1 MSTDNQNNQDAI
13 FASDAGKAI
22 ALNTTLNAITN
33 EQLLLSEKVGAL
45 KATGFFKKVSTVT
58 EIKMLA
64 EIKEAK
70 EYKGLKILDRDG
82 NWQHVTT
89 WEQFC
94 KALGHSREK
103 VDEDIR
109 NIATF
114 GEEFLETS
122 QRMGIGYR
130 DLRKLRKIPEGD
142 REVIINGEAM
152 QAGDKDSLIELIED
166 MSVKHSKDKSKLENQ
181 VKDLNAEAKAKDR
194 VIQQKQQTIDDKNT
208 ELNIKDEKL
217 ALRAHAP
224 AYERAKDY
232 AANMDVIKIDA
243 LSFFGQISALYEQIE
258 QDEELPE
265 LLRVN
270 MGHLLLEVKAQA
282 NNLIDHHML
291 GDVSVDD
298 DDLSWM
304 RDANAELEAR
314 NQEIDVSGLSSD
326 SARFQEWKAE
336 QGYISEDDDFEL
348 EGQTA
353 EEIANAKFH
362 SGQINQLKDK

>member
-1 MSTDNQNNQDAI
+1 MNTDNTNAQNPDVIFKQDVSK
-13 FASDAGKAI
+13 SDA
-22 ALNTTLNAITN
+22 LTNTLNAITD
-33 EQLLLSEKVGAL
+33 EQLLMSEKVGAL

-70 EYKGLKILDRDG
+70 EYKGLKVLDRDG
-82 NWQHVTT
+82 NWQRVTT
-89 WEQFC
+89 WEHFC
-94 KALGHSREK
+94 KSLGHSREK

-109 NIATF
+109 NLSTF
-114 GEEFLETS
+114 GEDFLETS

-130 DLRKLRKIPEGD
+130 DLRKLRKIPDDE

-166 MSVKHSKDKSKLENQ
+166 MSVKHSKAKSKLENQ
-181 VKDLNAEAKAKDR
+181 VKDLTAEAKAKDR
-194 VIQQKQQTIDDKNT
+194 VIQQKQQTIDDKNN

-217 ALRAHAP
+217 ALRSHAP
-224 AYERAKDY
+224 AFERAKDY
-232 AANMDVIKIDA
+232 AAQMDVFKIDA
-243 LSFFGQISALYEQIE
+243 LQLFGNISGLYEQIE
-258 QDEELPE
+258 QDDELPE

-304 RDANAELEAR
+304 RDANAEIAAR
-314 NQEIDVSGLSSD
+314 NQVIDASSPEQD
-326 SARFQEWKAE
+326 AATFQEWRAT
-336 QGYISEDDDFEL
+336 QGYVTDDTDFEL
-348 EGQTA
+348 QGQTA
-353 EEIANAKFH
+353 EEIANAKF
-362 SGQINQLKDK
+362 

>member
-1 MSTDNQNNQDAI
+1 MSTDNKNAEVLFEQDVA
-13 FASDAGKAI
+13 KAQ
-22 ALNTTLNAITN
+22 ALNTTLDAITN

-70 EYKGLKILDRDG
+70 EYKGLRILDRDG

-94 KALGHSREK
+94 KSLGHSREK

-109 NIATF
+109 NIAAF

-142 REVIINGEAM
+142 REIILNGEAI
-152 QAGDKDSLIELIED
+152 QEGDKDSLIELIED
-166 MSVKHSKDKSKLENQ
+166 MSVKHKKDKSKLESQ
-181 VKDLNAEAKAKDR
+181 IKDLNAEAKAKDR
-194 VIQQKQQTIDDKNT
+194 VIADKQKTIDDKNT

-224 AYERAKDY
+224 AYERAKDF
-232 AANMDVIKIDA
+232 AAQMDVFKIDA
-243 LSFFGQISALYEQIE
+243 LQLFGNISGLYEQIE
-258 QDEELPE
+258 QDDELPE

-282 NNLIDHHML
+282 DAIIDQHML
-291 GDVSVDD
+291 GDVSLVDD
-298 DDLSWM
+298 ELSWM
-304 RDANAELEAR
+304 RDANAEIEAR
-314 NQEIDVSGLSSD
+314 NQVVDVSSSEQD
-326 SARFQEWKAE
+326 AATFQAWKVE
-336 QGYISEDDDFEL
+336 QGYVTDDTDFEL
-348 EGQTA
+348 QGQTA
-353 EEIANAKFH
+353 EEIANAKF
-362 SGQINQLKDK
+362 

>member
-1 MSTDNQNNQDAI
+1 MSTDNKNPDVLFKQDVAN
-13 FASDAGKAI
+13 AD
-22 ALNTTLNAITN
+22 ALNHTLSAITT
-33 EQLLLSEKVGAL
+33 EQLLLSEQVGAI
-45 KATGFFKKVSTVT
+45 KAFEFTKKLLTVST
-58 EIKMLA
+58 IKMLS
-64 EIKEAK
+64 EIKESNK
-70 EYKGLKILDRDG
+70 YKGLQVIGTEGELLT
-82 NWQHVTT
+82 VST

-94 KALGHSREK
+94 TSLGVSRQK
-103 VDEDIR
+103 VDLDIQ
-109 NIATF
+109 NLAAF

-130 DLRKLRKIPEGD
+130 DLRKLRQINDED
-142 REVIINGEAM
+142 REFIINGEAM
-152 QAGDKDSLIELIED
+152 QAGDKDGLIELIED
-166 MSVKHSKDKSKLENQ
+166 MSVKHSKVKSKLENQ

-194 VIQQKQQTIDDKNT
+194 VIADKQQTIDDKNT

-243 LSFFGQISALYEQIE
+243 LSFFGKISALYEQIE

-291 GDVSVDD
+291 GDISVND

-304 RDANAELEAR
+304 RDANAEIEAR

-326 SARFQEWKAE
+326 SARFQEWKTE
-336 QGYISEDDDFEL
+336 QGYVNDDDFEL
-348 EGQTA
+348 QGQTP
-353 EEIANAKFH
+353 EEIAIAKVNAKF
-362 SGQINQLKDK
+362 

>member
-1 MSTDNQNNQDAI
+1 MSTDNKNTQNPDVLFAQDVAN
-13 FASDAGKAI
+13 AD
-22 ALNTTLNAITN
+22 ALNSTLNAITN
-33 EQLLLSEKVGAL
+33 EQLQLSEKVGAL
-45 KATGFFKKVSTVT
+45 KAFEFTQKLLTVST
-58 EIKMLA
+58 IKMLA
-64 EIKEAK
+64 EIKESK
-70 EYKGLKILDRDG
+70 QYKGLQLINQEGKLLTVSSWEDFCQGIGRSR
-82 NWQHVTT
+82 QHVD
-89 WEQFC
+89 
-94 KALGHSREK
+94 L
-103 VDEDIR
+103 DIL
-109 NIATF
+109 NLSAF
-114 GEEFLETS
+114 GEDFLETS

-130 DLRKLRKIPEGD
+130 DLRKLRQIPDAD

-270 MGHLLLEVKAQA
+270 MGHLLLEIKAQA

-304 RDANAELEAR
+304 NEANAEIEAR

-326 SARFQEWKAE
+326 AARFQEWKTE
-336 QGYISEDDDFEL
+336 QGYVNDDDFEL
-348 EGQTA
+348 QGQTP
-353 EEIANAKFH
+353 EEIAIAKVNAKF
-362 SGQINQLKDK
+362 

>member
-1 MSTDNQNNQDAI
+1 MSTENQNKNDVL
-13 FASDAGKAI
+13 FAEDVAKAD
-22 ALNTTLNAITN
+22 ALNSTLNAITN

-45 KATGFFKKVSTVT
+45 KATNFIKKLVTVT
-58 EIKMLA
+58 EIKMLSD
-64 EIKEAK
+64 IKESK
-70 EYKGLKILDRDG
+70 EYKGLQVFDSEGKVVT
-82 NWQHVTT
+82 VTT

-94 KALGHSREK
+94 KSLGHSREK
-103 VDEDIR
+103 VDQDIL
-109 NIATF
+109 NLAAF

-166 MSVKHSKDKSKLENQ
+166 MSVKHSKVKSKLENQ
-181 VKDLNAEAKAKDR
+181 LKDLNAEAKAKDR
-194 VIQQKQQTIDDKNT
+194 VIADKQKTIDDKNT

-217 ALRAHAP
+217 ALRSHAP
-224 AYERAKDY
+224 AFERAKDY
-232 AANMDVIKIDA
+232 ATQMDVFKIDS
-243 LSFFGQISALYEQIE
+243 LQLFGNISALYEQIE
-258 QDEELPE
+258 QDDELPE

-304 RDANAELEAR
+304 HNANAEIEAR
-314 NQEIDVSGLSSD
+314 NQVIDVSGLSSD
-326 SARFQEWKAE
+326 AARFQEWKTE
-336 QGYISEDDDFEL
+336 QGYVSDDDDFAL
-348 EGQTA
+348 QGQTA
-353 EEIANAKFH
+353 DEIANPPK
-362 SGQINQLKDK
+362 GE

>member
-1 MSTDNQNNQDAI
+1 MSIDNNNQNPDVLFKQDVA
-13 FASDAGKAI
+13 KAD
-22 ALNTTLNAITN
+22 ALNNTLSAISN

-109 NIATF
+109 NIAIF

-130 DLRKLRKIPEGD
+130 DLRKLRKIPDDERD
-142 REVIINGEAM
+142 VIINGEAV

-166 MSVKHSKDKSKLENQ
+166 MSIKHKKDKTKLESQ
-181 VKDLNAEAKAKDR
+181 VKDLTAEAKAKDR
-194 VIQQKQQTIDDKNT
+194 VIADKQQAIDIKNT
-208 ELNIKDEKL
+208 ELNLKDEKL
-217 ALRAHAP
+217 ALKLNAP
-224 AYERAKDY
+224 AYERAKEY
-232 AANMDVIKIDA
+232 AAQMDVFKIDA
-243 LSFFGQISALYEQIE
+243 LQLFGSISALYEQVE
-258 QDEELPE
+258 QDSELPE

-282 NNLIDHHML
+282 DNLIDHHML
-291 GDVSVDD
+291 GDVSVND

-304 RDANAELEAR
+304 AEANAEIAAR
-314 NQEIDVSGLSSD
+314 QQATPEQDAETFQAWRASSGYVTD
-326 SARFQEWKAE
+326 
-336 QGYISEDDDFEL
+336 EDDDFEL
-348 EGQTA
+348 QGQTPDDL
-353 EEIANAKFH
+353 ANL
-362 SGQINQLKDK
+362 NLKDV

>member
-1 MSTDNQNNQDAI
+1 MSTENQNKNDVL
-13 FASDAGKAI
+13 FAEDVAKAD
-22 ALNTTLNAITN
+22 ALNSTLNAITN

-45 KATGFFKKVSTVT
+45 KATNFIKKLVTVT
-58 EIKMLA
+58 EIKMLSD
-64 EIKEAK
+64 IKESK
-70 EYKGLKILDRDG
+70 EYKGLQVFDSEGKVVT
-82 NWQHVTT
+82 VTT

-94 KALGHSREK
+94 KSLGHSREK
-103 VDEDIR
+103 VDQDIL
-109 NIATF
+109 NLAAF

-166 MSVKHSKDKSKLENQ
+166 MSVKHSKVKSKLENQ
-181 VKDLNAEAKAKDR
+181 LKDLNAEAKAKDR
-194 VIQQKQQTIDDKNT
+194 VIADKQKTIDDKNT

-217 ALRAHAP
+217 ALRSHAP
-224 AYERAKDY
+224 AFERAKDY
-232 AANMDVIKIDA
+232 ATQMDVFKIDA
-243 LSFFGQISALYEQIE
+243 LQLFGNISALYEQIE
-258 QDEELPE
+258 QDDELPE

-304 RDANAELEAR
+304 HNANAEIEAR
-314 NQEIDVSGLSSD
+314 NQVIDVSGLSSD
-326 SARFQEWKAE
+326 AARFQEWKTE
-336 QGYISEDDDFEL
+336 QGYVSDDDDFAL
-348 EGQTA
+348 QGQTA
-353 EEIANAKFH
+353 DEIANPPK
-362 SGQINQLKDK
+362 GE

>member
-1 MSTDNQNNQDAI
+1 MSTDNKNTQNPDVL
-13 FASDAGKAI
+13 FAEDVAKAD
-22 ALNTTLNAITN
+22 ALNSTLNAITN

-45 KATGFFKKVSTVT
+45 KATNFIKKLVTVT
-58 EIKMLA
+58 EIKMLSD
-64 EIKEAK
+64 IKESK
-70 EYKGLKILDRDG
+70 EYKGLQVFDSEGKVVT
-82 NWQHVTT
+82 VTT

-94 KALGHSREK
+94 KSLGHSREK
-103 VDEDIR
+103 VDQDIL
-109 NIATF
+109 NLAAF

-142 REVIINGEAM
+142 REVIINGEAL

-166 MSVKHSKDKSKLENQ
+166 MSVKHSKVKSKLENQ
-181 VKDLNAEAKAKDR
+181 LKDLNAEAKAKDR
-194 VIQQKQQTIDDKNT
+194 VIADKQKTIDDKNT

-217 ALRAHAP
+217 ALRSHAP
-224 AYERAKDY
+224 AFERAKDY
-232 AANMDVIKIDA
+232 ATQMDVFKIDA
-243 LSFFGQISALYEQIE
+243 LQLFGNISALYEQIE
-258 QDEELPE
+258 QDDELPE

-304 RDANAELEAR
+304 HNANAEIAAR
-314 NQEIDVSGLSSD
+314 DVQPTANSPEQD
-326 SARFQEWKAE
+326 AATFVAWRKAN
-336 QGYISEDDDFEL
+336 GWNPDDDFEL
-348 EGQTA
+348 
-353 EEIANAKFH
+353 
-362 SGQINQLKDK
+362 

>member
-1 MSTDNQNNQDAI
+1 MSQVDKDALFNQDA
-13 FASDAGKAI
+13 ANSS
-22 ALNTTLNAITN
+22 ALAVTLNAITN
-33 EQLLLSEKVGAL
+33 EQLLLSEKVGAI
-45 KATGFFKKVSTVT
+45 KATSFIKKLVTVT
-58 EIKMLA
+58 EIKLIA
-64 EIKEAK
+64 EIKETNV
-70 EYKGLKILDRDG
+70 YKGLKIIDQDG
-82 NWQHVTT
+82 ELVTVTT
-89 WEQFC
+89 WDQFC
-94 KALGHSREK
+94 KSIGQSREHI
-103 VDEDIR
+103 DENIR
-109 NIATF
+109 NLSAF
-114 GEEFLETS
+114 GQDFLETS
-122 QRMGIGYR
+122 QRMGVGYR
-130 DLRKLRKIPEGD
+130 DLRKLRQINEED
-142 REVIINGEAM
+142 REFIVNGEAL

-166 MSVKHSKDKSKLENQ
+166 MSVKHKTAKTKLESK
-181 VKDLNAEAKAKDR
+181 VKDLTAEAKAKDR
-194 VIQQKQQTIDDKNT
+194 VIADKQQTIDTKNT

-232 AANMDVIKIDA
+232 AANMEVIKIDA
-243 LSFFGQISALYEQIE
+243 LSFFGKISALYEQIE

-304 RDANAELEAR
+304 RDANAEIEAR
-314 NQEIDVSGLSSD
+314 NQEIDVNGLSSD
-326 SARFQEWKAE
+326 ADRFQEWKAE

-353 EEIANAKFH
+353 D
-362 SGQINQLKDK
+362 QLKGE

>member
-1 MSTDNQNNQDAI
+1 MSTDNQNNQDAL
-13 FASDAGKAI
+13 FNEDVAKST
-22 ALNTTLNAITN
+22 ALATTLNAITN

-45 KATGFFKKVSTVT
+45 KATDFIKKLVTVT
-58 EIKMLA
+58 EIKMLSD
-64 EIKEAK
+64 IKESK
-70 EYKGLKILDRDG
+70 EYKGLQVFDNEGKVVT
-82 NWQHVTT
+82 VTT

-94 KALGHSREK
+94 KSLGHSREK
-103 VDEDIR
+103 VDQDIL
-109 NIATF
+109 NLSAF
-114 GEEFLETS
+114 GENFLEVS
-122 QRMGIGYR
+122 QRMGVGYR
-130 DLRKLRKIPEGD
+130 DLRKLRQINDED
-142 REVIINGEAM
+142 REFIINGEAM
-152 QAGDKDSLIELIED
+152 QAGDKDGLIELIED
-166 MSVKHSKDKSKLENQ
+166 MSVKHSKAKSKLENQ

-194 VIQQKQQTIDDKNT
+194 VIADKQQTIDDKNT

-243 LSFFGQISALYEQIE
+243 LSFFGKISALYEQIE